1 MRLLGVTTGMSK
13 NMIESD
19 WLVVMTKPRME
30 AGAKVH
36 LERQGFE
43 VYLPTWIDLRRR
55 SDGWQKV
62 QTAMFPR
69 YLFAK
74 TVSAEQSISPIRS
87 TRGVSQLVRFGT
99 EPARASDVLIREI
112 RRLEVVRNARVDQLK
127 PFKPGDEVFIT
138 AGPFKDVPAEVLSS
152 DQQRV
157 ILLMEVLGKTQQL
170 EFEAGICQV
179 R

>member
-1 MRLLGVTTGMSK
+1 MA
-13 NMIESD
+13 ESD
-19 WLVVMTKPRME
+19 WLVVMAKPRME
-30 AGAKVH
+30 TEAKVH
-36 LERQGFE
+36 LERQGFV
-43 VYLPTWIDLRRR
+43 VYLPTWVDLRRR

-62 QTAMFPR
+62 QSAMFPR

-74 TVSAEQSISPIRS
+74 TVNEEQSISPIRS

-99 EPARASDVLIREI
+99 EPARAGEGLIREI
-112 RRLEVVRNARVDQLK
+112 RRLEAVRNAGGDQLK

-138 AGPFKDVPAEVLSS
+138 AGPFKGVSAEVLSS

-157 ILLMEVLGKTQQL
+157 ILLMQVLGKTQQL

>member
-1 MRLLGVTTGMSK
+1 MA
-13 NMIESD
+13 ESD

-30 AGAKVH
+30 TEAKVH
-36 LERQGFE
+36 LERQGFS
-43 VYLPTWIDLRRR
+43 VYLPTWVDLIRR
-55 SDGWQKV
+55 SNGWQKV
-62 QTAMFPR
+62 QSAMFPR

-74 TVSAEQSISPIRS
+74 TVNEEQSISPIRS

-99 EPARASDVLIREI
+99 EPAKASDGLIREI
-112 RRLEVVRNARVDQLK
+112 QSMEAARDSGGDQLE
-127 PFKPGDEVFIT
+127 PFKCGDEVMVVS
-138 AGPFKDVPAEVLSS
+138 GPFKGVSAEVLSS

-157 ILLMEVLGKTQQL
+157 ILLLQVLGKTQQL